1 MMVLDMLVLYKGF
14 KLIINNEL
22 KTIEIRTND
31 LDKQDKLK
39 KHLDELEKLYKEYS
53 FYITLDKKTTLDNK
67 TITEITKLSNH
78 VNQNL
83 KTILY
88 LVECESKKTKKG
100 YATKLLFEVPNKRLC
115 VKGFIFKQVPVNLKI
130 NKYYQIEGKLTES
143 NSTYIKKSE
152 QRLGKEKD
160 YVININDI
168 AEIEIENKNKEYH
181 EISRAELHC
190 HTMYSKNDGLSTP
203 EDYLKAF
210 ETNKCHAIAITDHG
224 AIFAFIPF
232 VNNLKGKTDKK
243 LILGCEFYTVSNEQY
258 ILDTQNKIKELEE
271 KDFDFKSIK
280 IKFEIEQEQNNSI
293 KIKEERDKYKRFV
306 NRKTITQE
314 ERIEANENV
323 LLKLKELE
331 DCNNTIKE
339 LKQSLKDLELDKTKT
354 EKELEKLRKDLNG
367 TDNIERDH
375 FIVLLKSPDEV
386 IDYKG
391 EPLTINPGL
400 VKLYELIT
408 KSYKEYFS
416 SPTDEDKKMYGK
428 RPVLPYKELFDPEVR
443 KYFAYSSAC
452 AFGKHMKLIVQ
463 DKEDEFRE
471 WIKKLDAVEIQ
482 PSWNN
487 SFMVEHKDYP
497 NITCIE
503 DVYKLHRRVYD
514 ICKEE
519 NVPCIIVSDAHV
531 SHKDDR
537 ELRSVFKSGYISMIQ
552 QKFSKGDEQRTSTD
566 EDFSIDTQPYI
577 MSYEDVI
584 EDYTKQ
590 GFTKEEIEEMHN
602 NTNKLAD
609 SCVNAFDITLLPNK
623 LFLPDFPNMNAK
635 EELPKTAWDFAI
647 KKWSTDGT
655 KEGIDEKIRKRL
667 EEEIELTV
675 DAGYEVLYMIA
686 KWTVQKSEEKGYI
699 VGSRGSAGSML
710 LTYCLGVSEVL
721 PLESHYYCEHCHH
734 IEWHT
739 EKGKVGPE
747 FETKKCPVC
756 GNDMYGDGYDIEA
769 HNFVGWI
776 ERDENGKIKPTKIA
790 DVDLNLSEIVQSEVQ
805 QDLINLFGEEN
816 VIKSGTQM
824 EYGQDALINDIFRN
838 IPNVEKKVKYEDF
851 DIEYMSRNIHSM
863 RTSGAHPRRNVGKTV
878 DCEI

>member
-22 KTIEIRTND
+22 KTIEIRIND

-39 KHLDELEKLYKEYS
+39 KHLDELEKLYKDYS
-53 FYITLDKKTTLDNK
+53 FYITLDKKITIDGK
-67 TITEITKLSNH
+67 AITEITKLSNH

-115 VKGFIFKQVPVNLKI
+115 VKGFIFKQVPINLKTG
-130 NKYYQIEGKLTES
+130 KYYQIEGKLTES

-224 AIFAFIPF
+224 ATFAFIPF
-232 VNNLKGKTDKK
+232 VNKLKGKTDKK

-258 ILDTQNKIKELEE
+258 ILNTQNKIKELES
-271 KDFDFKSIK
+271 KDYDFESIK
-280 IKFEIEQEQNNSI
+280 INFEIEQQQNNSI
-293 KIKEERDKYKRFV
+293 KIREERDKYKRFA

-314 ERIEANENV
+314 EKTEANENV
-323 LLKLKELE
+323 LLKFKELE

-339 LKQSLKDLELDKTKT
+339 LKQSLKELEFDKLKS

>member
-1 MMVLDMLVLYKGF
+1 MTKYYLLENREIFFPTNTY
-14 KLIINNEL
+14 
-22 KTIEIRTND
+22 TIE
-31 LDKQDKLK
+31 
-39 KHLDELEKLYKEYS
+39 
-53 FYITLDKKTTLDNK
+53 
-67 TITEITKLSNH
+67 
-78 VNQNL
+78 V
-83 KTILY
+83 
-88 LVECESKKTKKG
+88 
-100 YATKLLFEVPNKRLC
+100 
-115 VKGFIFKQVPVNLKI
+115 
-130 NKYYQIEGKLTES
+130 
-143 NSTYIKKSE
+143 
-152 QRLGKEKD
+152 
-160 YVININDI
+160 
-168 AEIEIENKNKEYH
+168 
-181 EISRAELHC
+181 
-190 HTMYSKNDGLSTP
+190 
-203 EDYLKAF
+203 
-210 ETNKCHAIAITDHG
+210 
-224 AIFAFIPF
+224 
-232 VNNLKGKTDKK
+232 TDKK
-243 LILGCEFYTVSNEQY
+243 F
-258 ILDTQNKIKELEE
+258 
-271 KDFDFKSIK
+271 
-280 IKFEIEQEQNNSI
+280 
-293 KIKEERDKYKRFV
+293 
-306 NRKTITQE
+306 
-314 ERIEANENV
+314 
-323 LLKLKELE
+323 LK
-331 DCNNTIKE
+331 TIKE
-339 LKQSLKDLELDKTKT
+339 LKQNIKELELNKVRT

-375 FIVLLKSPDEV
+375 FIVLLKSPDET

-391 EPLTINPGL
+391 EALTINPGL

-537 ELRSVFKSGYISMIQ
+537 ELRSVFKQGYINLIT
-552 QKFSKGDEQRTSTD
+552 SKYGKMDSSNSSTD
-566 EDFSIDTQPYI
+566 EDFSVDTQPYI

-590 GFTKEEIEEMHN
+590 GFTKEEIQEMHD

-635 EELPKTAWDFAI
+635 EELPKVAWDFAI

-667 EEEIELTV
+667 EEEIELTA
-675 DAGYEVLYMIA
+675 DFGYEVLYMLA
-686 KWTVQKSEEKGYI
+686 RYTVKQSEEKGYI

-734 IEWHT
+734 VEWHT

-747 FETKKCPVC
+747 LETKKCPVC

-776 ERDENGKIKPTKIA
+776 ERDENGKIKPTKIP
-790 DVDLNLSEIVQSEVQ
+790 D
-805 QDLINLFGEEN
+805 
-816 VIKSGTQM
+816 
-824 EYGQDALINDIFRN
+824 
-838 IPNVEKKVKYEDF
+838 
-851 DIEYMSRNIHSM
+851 
-863 RTSGAHPRRNVGKTV
+863 
-878 DCEI
+878 